1 MDGRLGFFEF
11 LNLYSTILAEMNL
24 KENREQSAHNDV
36 QKANDKQAKNILE
49 ELGRKFDEIEYKL
62 DHQDAILTQI
72 LEEIRRQS

>member
-11 LNLYSTILAEMNL
+11 LNLYSAILAEMNL